1 MLLKNFLCGLLLI
14 LSLSSGWAMYS
25 ATSNVISLSDKDFD
39 SKVLKS
45 DGIWLVEFYA
55 PWCGHCKVC
64 TFMLLVL
71 LHLATFLTFSQ
82 NLKPE
87 YERLA
92 GILKGIVNVAAVD
105 ADQYKSLGGRFGIQG
120 FPTIKL
126 FNIDKQK
133 PEDYQGERNSGAMLE
148 CDSQLFV
155 QALLVPSCCMSSHP
169 NIYACSYC
177 KKAIKDVLAARVSG
191 KVKPSSGSTA
201 PPSPKKPQQQQFGG
215 GKSSSGAPGTAVSL
229 TAATFESD
237 VLQSKNIWL
246 VEASILQNLC
256 SAISINEPFLCALTL
271 VF

>member
-1 MLLKNFLCGLLLI
+1 MRLGVATARFVLLCFLC
-14 LSLSSGWAMYS
+14 YY
-25 ATSNVISLSDKDFD
+25 ISQHFS
-39 SKVLKS
+39 
-45 DGIWLVEFYA
+45 
-55 PWCGHCKVC
+55 
-64 TFMLLVL
+64 
-71 LHLATFLTFSQ
+71 TFSQ

-155 QALLVPSCCMSSHP
+155 HALLVPSCCMSSHP

-201 PPSPKKPQQQQFGG
+201 PPSPKKPHQQQFGG